1 MDNVLMAGLSR
12 QIALLR
18 QVDAMANNIANA
30 GTNGYKAEFILE
42 HPITRAPAASNIGP
56 RDVIFDSANTLLRDF
71 GQGTLTQT
79 GREFDVALDGKGF
92 FSVQTDKGAFY
103 TRDGAFSRDASGK
116 LVTKSG
122 DAVLSDAGS
131 EIVIPI
137 DAKVVKIASD
147 GSVQAD
153 DAIVGKIG
161 VSTFADEQTLLPL
174 GGNLYSAN
182 GQAPEPATT
191 RVLQGAIE
199 GSNVQPVLQ
208 MTQLLQASRNYEAI
222 TRAMRA
228 EEDLR
233 SRAIQKLSGTQ

>member
-30 GTNGYKAEFILE
+30 GTNGYKAQFILE
-42 HPITRAPAASNIGP
+42 QPVSRAPAASNIGP
-56 RDVIFDSANTLLRDF
+56 REVIFDSANTLLRDF
-71 GQGTLTQT
+71 SQGTLTQT
-79 GREFDVALDGKGF
+79 GREFDVALEGKGF
-92 FSVQTDKGAFY
+92 FSIKNDKGTFY
-103 TRDGAFSRDASGK
+103 TRDGAFARDATGK
-116 LVTKSG
+116 MVTKSG

-131 EIVIPI
+131 EIVIPL
-137 DAKVVKIASD
+137 DARVVKIAPD

-153 DAIVGKIG
+153 DTIVGKLG
-161 VSTFADEQTLLPL
+161 VSEFADEQMLLPM

-182 GQAPEPATT
+182 GQEAAPSKT
-191 RVLQGAIE
+191 RILQGAIE

-208 MTQLLQASRNYEAI
+208 MTSLLQASRNYEAL

>member
-12 QIALLR
+12 KIALLR

-42 HPITRAPAASNIGP
+42 QPISRAPAASNIGP

-79 GREFDVALDGKGF
+79 GRDFDMALEGKGF
-92 FSVQTDKGAFY
+92 FSVKNDKGTFY
-103 TRDGAFSRDASGK
+103 TRDGAFARDASGK
-116 LVTKSG
+116 MVTKTG

-131 EIVIPI
+131 EILIPL
-137 DAKVVKIASD
+137 DAKVVKIAKD

-153 DAIVGKIG
+153 DTVVGKIG
-161 VSTFADEQTLLPL
+161 VSEFADEQMLLPM

-182 GQAPEPATT
+182 GQAPTPSTT

-208 MTQLLQASRNYEAI
+208 MTSLLQASRNYEAL